1 MLKWAMVFAVAG
13 FVGAGVFYSPYLG
26 IDGQTQ
32 LVCPLCP
39 HVTMVGV
46 SPLVRFI
53 RLTLGGG
60 ILNAAS
66 FMLVGCTVVAIARR
80 LKKTENQT
88 MATPEHKLTGKSA
101 DEPAEQP
108 ASNGGAE
115 QPRAGSGDERAA
127 ASAKPVQAAPGVEQL
142 ESTATS
148 EQTAR
153 GAELTASPAEAEQ
166 DRDLQSARAPGDPEK
181 LDASPAPKQAGSSA
195 ELSTTESNADASA
208 SRGDDEA
215 TDSLPE
221 TADASDVELFT
232 TGSGA
237 QHSATLSEEARP
249 AGGARQP
256 EASGVSEQA
265 GSGAERS
272 ATRSSVELAATGSGV
287 ERSASSTESR
297 GEGGGY
303 KVHIPM
309 YEGPLDLLLDLIKQ
323 QKMSIHDIRI
333 SEITAQYLD
342 YLHKLEELDV
352 DVSAEFIYMAATLI
366 YIKSKMLL
374 PPDPLASPEE
384 QSADPRAELV
394 QRLVEHEKF
403 KNAAQLLYQK
413 QQIEEN
419 VWSKP
424 DKTLYQDPGTEG
436 ELVVS
441 LVDLV
446 KVFQQVLERR
456 KEIVRIELHH
466 EQFTVAQMIV
476 QLRAQ
481 IISSVENAVNLIP
494 FFEACPSRHAMIVAF
509 LAVLEM
515 VKLQAVALVQE
526 AMFGDILVKKGRAFD
541 VVFDENGAIRMVDEE
556 YR

>member
-1 MLKWAMVFAVAG
+1 
-13 FVGAGVFYSPYLG
+13 
-26 IDGQTQ
+26 
-32 LVCPLCP
+32 
-39 HVTMVGV
+39 
-46 SPLVRFI
+46 
-53 RLTLGGG
+53 
-60 ILNAAS
+60 
-66 FMLVGCTVVAIARR
+66 
-80 LKKTENQT
+80 
-88 MATPEHKLTGKSA
+88 MATPESKLTGKSA
-101 DEPAEQP
+101 EPEEQS
-108 ASNGGAE
+108 ASGGAE
-115 QPRAGSGDERAA
+115 QA
-127 ASAKPVQAAPGVEQL
+127 ASEGGPHKSAEMAAGEV
-142 ESTATS
+142 AGG
-148 EQTAR
+148 
-153 GAELTASPAEAEQ
+153 GAE
-166 DRDLQSARAPGDPEK
+166 
-181 LDASPAPKQAGSSA
+181 QAYS
-195 ELSTTESNADASA
+195 
-208 SRGDDEA
+208 
-215 TDSLPE
+215 
-221 TADASDVELFT
+221 
-232 TGSGA
+232 
-237 QHSATLSEEARP
+237 
-249 AGGARQP
+249 
-256 EASGVSEQA
+256 
-265 GSGAERS
+265 
-272 ATRSSVELAATGSGV
+272 
-287 ERSASSTESR
+287 
-297 GEGGGY
+297 GGGY
-303 KVHIPM
+303 KIRIPM

-374 PPDPLASPEE
+374 PTDALASPEE
-384 QSADPRAELV
+384 QATDPRAELV

-403 KNAAQLLYQK
+403 KNAAQILYQK

-456 KEIVRIELHH
+456 KETVRIELQH

-481 IISSVENAVNLIP
+481 IIASAENSVNLIP

-526 AMFGDILVKKGRAFD
+526 KMFGDILVKKGKAFD